1 VRNVEKNQDIIQAQ
15 EDPQLDIEFVGTLED
30 VTAGWTG
37 STDDTWDGDETP

>member
-1 VRNVEKNQDIIQAQ
+1 MEDKKIFEQ
-15 EDPQLDIEFVGTLED
+15 EREVTDVDIEFVGDLED